1 MDEPLVDTELAD
13 SEPQRRS
20 GPWKLIVI
28 VVLLT
33 LLGVWLVP
41 EDRPEETPPLAE
53 RPGAPEPAPSL
64 LPAPAGP
71 DLAGDPS
78 IDLPATQ
85 AGAKAGPPGTRARA
99 LIAEVRAEGDT
110 RDLNSVFAAAEEA
123 RASGDKADAYLLYFF
138 AARNGHA
145 ASALS
150 LGDQADPATRD
161 PANSV
166 FESPDLAQAHKWYG
180 MAAQSGD
187 AEARARLADLR
198 ARVERLADSGD
209 AEAQRIALLWQ

>member
-20 GPWKLIVI
+20 GPWKLIII
-28 VVLLT
+28 VGLLT

-41 EDRPEETPPLAE
+41 EDPSEDAPPVAE
-53 RPGAPEPAPSL
+53 QPTAPEPAPSL
-64 LPAPAGP
+64 LPAPSGP

-85 AGAKAGPPGTRARA
+85 AGAKTGPPGTRARA

-110 RDLNSVFAAAEEA
+110 RDLDSLFAAAEEA
-123 RASGDKADAYLLYFF
+123 RVAGEKADAYLLYFF
-138 AARNGHA
+138 AARKGHA

-150 LGDQADPATRD
+150 LGAQADPATRD

-166 FESPDLAQAHKWYG
+166 FESADLTQAHKWYE

-198 ARVERLADSGD
+198 ARVEQLADSGD
-209 AEAQRIALLWQ
+209 VEAQRIALLWQ